1 MKALFHLLTLIHLL
15 YHIPEESRPAL
26 FFILRANGLIL
37 LTVISYWLVK
47 YCFSYEPQDDRE
59 HPTPPSMKANKTI

>member
-1 MKALFHLLTLIHLL
+1 MKVLFHLAHLIHLV

-26 FFILRANGLIL
+26 FFILRASGLIL

-47 YCFSYEPQDDRE
+47 YLFTAEPRDDHER
-59 HPTPPSMKANKTI
+59 